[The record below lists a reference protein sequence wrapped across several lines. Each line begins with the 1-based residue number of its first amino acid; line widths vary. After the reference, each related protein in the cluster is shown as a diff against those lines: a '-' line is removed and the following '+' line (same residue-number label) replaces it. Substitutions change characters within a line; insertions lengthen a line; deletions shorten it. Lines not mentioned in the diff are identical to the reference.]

1 MKRQRR
7 RKMGSH
13 GEHDAKLN
21 ITSMM
26 DIFIIILVF
35 LLKVFSAQGQLVT
48 PAEGLTIPTSTI
60 ENPAMESL
68 SVKIL
73 ADKILVEDEVV
84 LNSEDYLKVLKDES
98 KGVIKSLF
106 DALSIHAKEARVV
119 SEKVASSFS
128 GEISIHGDKG
138 IPYNLL
144 TRVMYTCSKAGY
156 PVMKLLVYREE

>member
-1 MKRQRR
+1 
-7 RKMGSH
+7 MGSQGDH
-13 GEHDAKLN
+13 NAKLN

-35 LLKVFSAQGQLVT
+35 LLKVFSTQGQLVT
-48 PAEGLTIPTSTI
+48 PAAGLTLPTSTI
-60 ENPAMESL
+60 ESPARESL

-84 LNSEDYLKVLKDES
+84 LNSVDYEKTVKDES
-98 KGVIKSLF
+98 KGLIKSLYNT
-106 DALSIHAKEARVV
+106 LVLHAKEAKAV
-119 SEKVASSFS
+119 SEKVESSFS
-128 GEISIHGDKG
+128 GEITIHGDKG

-144 TRVMYTCSKAGY
+144 TRVMYTCTKAGY